1 MMKRSVAT
9 VVALATLSMGSAY
22 AAEDFQV
29 GLSGFVNQAFT
40 VQDVQNGSDRNGV
53 RKEYDATSV
62 RSDNLLQIDGETV
75 LDNGLKVTAVAG
87 FSLAMGNNQNDLYQ
101 EETYVGVGG
110 SFGQVDLGRRRNA
123 ASLLHTFIPSAGL
136 GTFAVDDARTN
147 IFASGIGGMT
157 TAASLGD
164 AEYANRVMYF
174 TPRIEGVQLA
184 ASFTPETDP
193 NKRMSSGRL
202 DRYNGNFI
210 QNEYS
215 LAGNYVREFQG
226 VGVTASAGYTAG
238 EAPQGGASLLQR
250 DMEAIQGGLALS
262 YMGFTLGGAYGQLK
276 DPKFASGT
284 DRRFGG
290 GLKYE
295 NGPWTYGASYLR
307 RYTNNNASAFGT
319 TSPTA
324 APIVLNGT
332 GDNVSLV
339 NLYEVAATYALGPG
353 VKTGAG
359 VYYNDNAHLSN
370 RPGQPED
377 SIAGVVN
384 LSVNF

>member
-9 VVALATLSMGSAY
+9 AVALATLSMGSAH

-40 VQDVQNGSDRNGV
+40 VQDVQNGSDKAGV
-53 RKEYDATSV
+53 RKEYDVTSV
-62 RSDNLLQIDGETV
+62 RADNLLQIDGETV

-157 TAASLGD
+157 TATSLGG

-193 NKRMSSGRL
+193 NKRMADDRL

-226 VGVTASAGYTAG
+226 VGVSASAGYTAG
-238 EAPQGGASLLQR
+238 EAPQGGASLLAR

-276 DPKFASGT
+276 DPQFARGK

-307 RYTNNNASAFGT
+307 RNV
-319 TSPTA
+319 TA
-324 APIVLNGT
+324 GSDIILNGT
-332 GDNVSLV
+332 GDDVSLV

-359 VYYNDNAHLSN
+359 VYYNDNAYLGN